1 MEKLKSDYRTF
12 FINYWYKDEA
22 YDYMDDNNIYWIG
35 NWHILACS
43 DIFVSLE
50 QIEDILRFNI
60 DMDIFYDWYWWS
72 VEEEENRVN
81 LENYSKIRWKG
92 THEDFLAFQI
102 EQEKKRN
109 DPEYK
114 AQVEAELKKIW
125 DDGMKNIEN
134 HLKSSTSSTL

>member
-22 YDYMDDNNIYWIG
+22 YDYIDDNNIYWIG

-50 QIEDILRFNI
+50 QMEDILRFNI
-60 DMDIFYDWYWWS
+60 VMDIFYDWYWWS
-72 VEEEENRVN
+72 IEEENRVN

-92 THEDFLAFQI
+92 THEDFIAFQT

-109 DPEYK
+109 KPEYK

-125 DDGMKNIEN
+125 DDWIDRINRHIDSFDGEI
-134 HLKSSTSSTL
+134 